1 MICPACN
8 TPNRDD
14 AKFCKSCGQPF
25 HSQLAP
31 ASGTVLSDQVPTT
44 LTSTQEDGTSLSVQE
59 KVGVQEPEYTVG
71 EEADDL
77 SLEPTLIIT
86 PEKMIAYHSR
96 RWQQQSERNGAPLG
110 GAHDMDFLGTHASEG
125 VMPQDQSLAPMDIA
139 GVPTATPTPSSSE
152 QPQTAGTVDI
162 ADVPTVADLPVVE
175 DVEEIPPPPP
185 PPQAEASETPTETT
199 AKGEEMGIG

>member
-96 RWQQQSERNGAPLG
+96 RWQQQFERNGAPERG
-110 GAHDMDFLGTHASEG
+110 THDMDTKGTGAQVGE
-125 VMPQDQSLAPMDIA
+125 MPQDQSKAPMDIA
-139 GVPTATPTPSSSE
+139 
-152 QPQTAGTVDI
+152 DI
-162 ADVPTVADLPVVE
+162 PRV
-175 DVEEIPPPPP
+175 IPL
-185 PPQAEASETPTETT
+185 
-199 AKGEEMGIG
+199 